1 MRMVTVLAT
10 LPLALCLQGH
20 ASTHSDVWVTLP
32 TTMTSIALNQGATK
46 VSAITH
52 SQLSVIKLPKSQ
64 LNEFSQSFHQ
74 HYHRLGG
81 FMTFETEQQALA
93 SINSPAPH
101 SKFVAPNID
110 QADKVNQLMPQLD
123 ANNIVNEIKTESA
136 NTNRFY
142 KLSTGANASDQLFS
156 TWQNLVKGWANAT
169 VSQFSHKSFPQKS
182 VELEIKGSK
191 YPDKVVVI
199 GAHLDSTAGM
209 FTRKH
214 SRAPGADDDGSGIAS
229 ETEVIRVLAENHI
242 QPEYTVRFYGYAA
255 EEGGLLGSRDI
266 VQTVKKEPVTVLSAM
281 QLDMTNYKGSDK
293 DIIFEM
299 DHTNS
304 DFTHFLQT
312 LIDTYQPNIT
322 YGTDK
327 CGYACSD
334 HASWDS
340 IGVPAAMPFEAYM
353 HDMNPNIHSKN
364 DTLENSDPTGTDAL
378 HFCQLALSYVI
389 EMGFK

>member
-1 MRMVTVLAT
+1 MRMLTVLT
-10 LPLALCLQGH
+10 ILPLSISLQSH
-20 ASTHSDVWVTLP
+20 ASTPSDVWVTLP
-32 TTMTSIALNQGATK
+32 TTMTSIALEQGATQ
-46 VSAITH
+46 VSTVTH
-52 SQLSVIKLPKSQ
+52 SQLSMIKLPKSQ
-64 LNEFSQSFHQ
+64 LNEFSQAFHL

-93 SINSPAPH
+93 NINSTAPH
-101 SKFVAPNID
+101 SKFVAPKID

-123 ANNIVNEIKTESA
+123 ANNIVTEIQKESA
-136 NTNRFY
+136 NQNRFY
-142 KLSTGANASDQLFS
+142 KLKTGVTASDELFD
-156 TWQNLVKGWANAT
+156 TWKSLAKGWDKAT
-169 VSQFSHKSFPQKS
+169 VTQFSHRRFPQKS

-199 GAHLDSTAGM
+199 GAHLDSTAGSW
-209 FTRKH
+209 TILNK
-214 SRAPGADDDGSGIAS
+214 RAPGADDDGSGIAS

-242 QPEYTVRFYGYAA
+242 QPEYTLRFYGYAA
-255 EEGGLLGSRDI
+255 EEGGLLGSREI
-266 VQTVKKEPVTVLSAM
+266 VQSVKKEPVTILSAM
-281 QLDMTNYKGSDK
+281 QLDMTNFKGSDK

-322 YGTDK
+322 YGTDQ

-340 IGVPAAMPFEAYM
+340 IGAPAAMPFEAYM
-353 HDMNPNIHSKN
+353 KDMNPNIHSKN

-378 HFCQLALSYVI
+378 HFSQLALSYLI
-389 EMGFK
+389 EMGFE